1 MSDHCLLLRKDLRQ
15 PLTPVP
21 WPQGIALSALTPAL
35 LPRVHALLEQGYGA
49 GQGDLQPLERW
60 QHDLQHDAEYD
71 PQLCFVSLLDGQVV
85 GVALAWTSAYLKDLV
100 VDPRLQGRGLGGAL
114 LNQVFSAFQQ
124 RGEACVD
131 LKVMEHNHPARQ
143 LYAKFGMQLIRREAL

>member
-1 MSDHCLLLRKDLRQ
+1 M
-15 PLTPVP
+15 
-21 WPQGIALSALTPAL
+21 
-35 LPRVHALLEQGYGA
+35 
-49 GQGDLQPLERW
+49 
-60 QHDLQHDAEYD
+60 
-71 PQLCFVSLLDGQVV
+71 
-85 GVALAWTSAYLKDLV
+85 ALAWTSAYLKDLV
-100 VDPRLQGRGLGGAL
+100 VHPRLQGRGLGGAL